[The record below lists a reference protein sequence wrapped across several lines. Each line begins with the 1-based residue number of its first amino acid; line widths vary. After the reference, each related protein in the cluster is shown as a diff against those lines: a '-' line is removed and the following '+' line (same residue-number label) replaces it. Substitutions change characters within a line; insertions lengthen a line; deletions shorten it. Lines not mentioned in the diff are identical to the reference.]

1 LIQEIIAKNS
11 MCIENFQ
18 KECNL
23 DNKSINLLPGYFNYI
38 ECYLELQNYSE
49 VKRYLIVGLSNL
61 MFSSK
66 KKDDSKADDALEN
79 DEYDEVKM

>member
-1 LIQEIIAKNS
+1 
-11 MCIENFQ
+11 M
-18 KECNL
+18 

-38 ECYLELQNYSE
+38 ECYLELQNFSE

-66 KKDDSKADDALEN
+66 KKDDSKSDEALES
-79 DEYDEVKM
+79 DELDEMKMSKL